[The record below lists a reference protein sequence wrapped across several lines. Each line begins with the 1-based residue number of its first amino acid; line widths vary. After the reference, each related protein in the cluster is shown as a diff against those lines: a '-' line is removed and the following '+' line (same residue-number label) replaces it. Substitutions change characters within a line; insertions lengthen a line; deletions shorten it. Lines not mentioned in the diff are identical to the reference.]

1 MRILLIKLQAEG
13 RMERFQS
20 ESLKVV
26 AEVLDARLVADGRMR
41 VRAARVR
48 FRGIFAAPSVNVIE
62 PFRF

>member
-1 MRILLIKLQAEG
+1 MGVLFVELQAEG

-26 AEVLDARLVADGRMR
+26 AELLDARLVADCRMR
-41 VRAARVR
+41 VRAARAR